1 MPDLIGLKEKL
12 ILAGIVLAVCLSIY
26 GAQEWRI
33 AGLNEEISDKTRT
46 ITTLTGNLAVADAN
60 VAKLEA
66 SVKTQNNAI
75 EKLRLEK
82 AALDAK
88 VRQNALSAREKRV
101 SGVSIEGSGPDSM
114 NKFFKELFR

>member
-1 MPDLIGLKEKL
+1 MFDIKEKL
-12 ILAGIVLAVCLSIY
+12 ITAGIALAVCLSIY

-33 AGLNEEISDKTRT
+33 AGLNEIIAERDASIL
-46 ITTLTGNLAVADAN
+46 TLTGNLAVADAN

-66 SVKTQNNAI
+66 AVQTQNNAI

-114 NKFFKELFR
+114 NKFFGDMFK

>member
-1 MPDLIGLKEKL
+1 MLDIKEKL
-12 ILAGIVLAVCLSIY
+12 IAAGIVLVICLSIY

-66 SVKTQNNAI
+66 AVQTQNNAI

-114 NKFFKELFR
+114 NKFFGDMFK